1 MKDVKDVKVTELRAR
16 LPAYLERVRRGEHL
30 KVTSRGHVIAEMVP
44 PTPNV
49 ENASAARKLLR
60 GSVVCF
66 NRPLEPVVAPD
77 EWDVSR

>member
-1 MKDVKDVKVTELRAR
+1 MKDVKVTELRAH

-30 KVTSRGHVIAEMVP
+30 KVTSRGHVIAEIVP
-44 PTPNV
+44 AAPRV

-77 EWDVSR
+77 EWDVNR

>member
-1 MKDVKDVKVTELRAR
+1 MKDVKVTELRAR

-30 KVTSRGHVIAEMVP
+30 KVTSRGHVIAEIVP

-77 EWDVSR
+77 EWDVNR

>member
-1 MKDVKDVKVTELRAR
+1 MKDVKVTELRAR

-30 KVTSRGHVIAEMVP
+30 KVTSRGHVIAEIVP
-44 PTPNV
+44 PAPSV

-77 EWDVSR
+77 EWDLNR